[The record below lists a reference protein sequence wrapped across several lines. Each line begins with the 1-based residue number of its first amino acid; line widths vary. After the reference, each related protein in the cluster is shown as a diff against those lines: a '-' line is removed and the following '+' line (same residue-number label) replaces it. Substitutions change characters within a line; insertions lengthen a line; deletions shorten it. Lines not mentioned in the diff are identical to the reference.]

1 MLPDAAIRTSGVFGM
16 IPMVIVPSARSI
28 LPALQLRI
36 CCFIRYAICDNRS
49 IAISNRWICFDKV
62 NLMSDEAAASHLTL
76 DVDRTGNAAVVRCS
90 GKLVAGVN
98 DLLYHEVSQL
108 IPSSKRIV
116 LDLTDLTHMDST
128 GLGTVVRLYVSAKS
142 AGCDLELINLG
153 KRIRQLLGVTNL
165 LSVFT
170 IIGEHNVRIP

>member
-1 MLPDAAIRTSGVFGM
+1 
-16 IPMVIVPSARSI
+16 
-28 LPALQLRI
+28 
-36 CCFIRYAICDNRS
+36 
-49 IAISNRWICFDKV
+49 
-62 NLMSDEAAASHLTL
+62 MSDEAAASHLTL

-108 IPSSKRIV
+108 IPGSKRIV

-170 IIGEHNVRIP
+170 IIGEHNIRMH

>member
-1 MLPDAAIRTSGVFGM
+1 
-16 IPMVIVPSARSI
+16 
-28 LPALQLRI
+28 
-36 CCFIRYAICDNRS
+36 
-49 IAISNRWICFDKV
+49 
-62 NLMSDEAAASHLTL
+62 MSDEAAASHLTL

-108 IPSSKRIV
+108 IPGSKRIV

-170 IIGEHNVRIP
+170 IIGEHSIRMH